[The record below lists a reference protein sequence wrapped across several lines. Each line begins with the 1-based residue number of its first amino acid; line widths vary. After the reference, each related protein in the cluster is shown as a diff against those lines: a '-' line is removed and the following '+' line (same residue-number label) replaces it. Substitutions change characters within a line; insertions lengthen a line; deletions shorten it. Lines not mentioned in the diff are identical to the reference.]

1 MAQAIL
7 KASAI
12 ITVDGNG
19 TRAEAVAFDVE
30 RGTVL
35 CAGSLA
41 DCRAAAPDAEI
52 EDLGSSTLLPGFVD
66 AHSHPVLGGV
76 LTQEP
81 AHWIAPYMGYPT
93 WSAVEA
99 YFDKVHAEKPTG
111 EPQLFTGFDR
121 PLQGAPLLTLEILD
135 RHFPDRPVVV
145 LDNCGHLLYFN
156 TAVMK
161 LNGWDKDVP
170 EDPVAGSYGRN
181 ADGSLV
187 GTAYETPAVM
197 GAARNVIAQVV
208 THPLHSAAKWFALM
222 GRNGVTLTSDHAFD
236 PTSLSGYEALVSFPD
251 CPIRVG
257 FYEMSIDQDPAKQ
270 ITTSNPSVIW
280 KQGIK
285 VWADGSPLIGSAGL
299 SFPYLDNETTR
310 TAQIPLGPFGEKNMN
325 YTRAELDAM
334 LDELAPTGWQMTFHC
349 NGDVSFDVILDA
361 CEAALARHDLLGT
374 DHRWRIE
381 HCGAARADQ
390 FDRAASLGL
399 HCSLGPFQFIYWG
412 DLFDGTLFD
421 AAVGSQWQRFAD
433 AWKAGVHVS
442 LHNDGPV
449 DPPLPLL
456 NLQAVVT
463 RTTASGAVHGVN
475 QALTMDQ
482 AIRAHT
488 INGARQLGHD
498 QDLGSIEVGKLAD
511 FVELSADPTAADPH
525 ELTERVHVKGT
536 WIGGH
541 KIDLAKFEAAVEKI
555 DPAPHRTLATL
566 NRHRCC

>member
-7 KASAI
+7 KASVV
-12 ITVDGNG
+12 ITVDGSG
-19 TRAEAVAFDVE
+19 TRAEAVAFDVGH
-30 RGTVL
+30 GTILAV
-35 CAGSLA
+35 GSLA
-41 DCRAAAPDAEI
+41 DCRTAAPDADV
-52 EDLGSSTLLPGFVD
+52 EDLGASTLLPGFVD

-93 WSAVEA
+93 WTAVES
-99 YFDKVHAEKPTG
+99 YFDEVHARAPAG
-111 EPQLFTGFDR
+111 DAQLFTGLDR
-121 PLQGAPLLTLEILD
+121 TLQGAPLLTREILD

-156 TAVMK
+156 TAVME
-161 LNGWDKDVP
+161 LNGWDEEIPD
-170 EDPVAGSYGRN
+170 DPVAGSYGR
-181 ADGSLV
+181 APDGSLI

-197 GAARNVIAQVV
+197 GAASKVIALVV

-222 GRNGVTLTSDHAFD
+222 GRHGVTLTSDHAFD
-236 PTSLSGYEALVSFPD
+236 PTTLSGYEALASFPD

-257 FYEMSIDQDPAKQ
+257 LYEMSIGKEPAER
-270 ITTSNPSVIW
+270 ITTSDPTMLW
-280 KQGIK
+280 KQGVK
-285 VWADGSPLIGSAGL
+285 VWADGSPLIGSAAL

-310 TAQIPLGPFGEKNMN
+310 TAQIPLGPSGEQNMN
-325 YTRAELDAM
+325 YTRAELDAV
-334 LDELAPTGWQMTFHC
+334 LDGLAPTGWQVAFHC
-349 NGDVSFDVILDA
+349 NGDVSFDVVLDA
-361 CEAALARHDLLGT
+361 CEAVFARHDLLGT

-381 HCGAARADQ
+381 HCGTARADQ
-390 FDRAASLGL
+390 FDRAAGLGL

-421 AAVGSQWQRFAD
+421 SAVGREWQRFAD
-433 AWKAGVHVS
+433 AWRADVHLS

-449 DPPLPLL
+449 DPPVPLL

-463 RTTASGAVHGVN
+463 RTTASGTVHGPD

-488 INGARQLGHD
+488 INGARQLGRD
-498 QDLGSIEVGKLAD
+498 RDLGSIEVGKLAD
-511 FVELSADPTAADPH
+511 FVELSADPTAVDPH
-525 ELTERVHVKGT
+525 ELTGKIQVKGT

-541 KIDLAKFEAAVEKI
+541 RIDLARFESEVAAV
-555 DPAPHRTLATL
+555 DPAPHRGLATVH
-566 NRHRCC
+566 RHRCC